1 MQCRK
6 KASIIIT
13 ILLLLV
19 APFVIKAQQAPSSET
34 SSPALPVTDAATLR
48 SLAELLP
55 DKLAGLKAT
64 SDTKQYAGDN
74 LAELVADKQ
83 GAYQEYLVT
92 RAVSRRY
99 AEARVDI
106 FETANTFAAFGLFT
120 YNFGPAGG
128 KAVLE
133 EIGSGGAR
141 VGGDLIFWK
150 ENYFVRVVN
159 ADQRLMRAQ
168 GAAHASLARA
178 VAGKLNPD
186 STESARPSL
195 LESLPAGSSVARSE
209 RYFLGPESLN
219 AYLERGREM
228 FGFAGDAEAVMAEY
242 QEAGAANAQPG
253 DAATTGGASIPATPR
268 GGPVSPGRDS
278 ASESPRPPLKLVIVE
293 YHTPQFAYDAMARV
307 NDYIAT
313 LPEDEQNRI
322 IVKREGNYIV
332 EAVNVDDRDFAQAL
346 VEAVKY
352 PYGVKWLRDP
362 RLPSNDPFR
371 IQKAAQMLLSTFTL
385 LGLLLLAVLV
395 GGGIVGTAI
404 FLKRRKLQQGVF
416 SNAGGMLRLDIDPF
430 EATLLGLP
438 PKRSNED

>member
-6 KASIIIT
+6 KSSIIVAIV
-13 ILLLLV
+13 LLLI
-19 APFVIKAQQAPSSET
+19 APFAIKAQQPAPSET
-34 SSPALPVTDAATLR
+34 SPPALPVTDVATSR

-55 DKLAGLKAT
+55 DRLAGMKAA
-64 SDTKQYAGDN
+64 SDIKQYTGDN

-83 GAYQEYLVT
+83 GVYQEYLVT
-92 RAVSRRY
+92 RAASRRY

-128 KAVLE
+128 KAVAE

-141 VGGDLIFWK
+141 VDGGLIFWK
-150 ENYFVRVVN
+150 DNYFVRVVN
-159 ADQRLMRAQ
+159 ADQQLMRAQ
-168 GAAHASLARA
+168 GAAYASLARA
-178 VAGKLNPD
+178 VAREINPD
-186 STESARPSL
+186 STEAAHPPL
-195 LESLPAGSSVARSE
+195 LESLPTGSSIARSE
-209 RYFLGPESLN
+209 RYFLGPESLD

-242 QEAGAANAQPG
+242 QEDGAANAQRG
-253 DAATTGGASIPATPR
+253 DAVIQGAAII
-268 GGPVSPGRDS
+268 S
-278 ASESPRPPLKLVIVE
+278 AAPLKLVIVE

-307 NDYIAT
+307 NEYIAT

-332 EAVNVDDRDFAQAL
+332 EAVNVQNRDFAQAQ

-385 LGLLLLAVLV
+385 IGLMLLTVLI

-404 FLKRRKLQQGVF
+404 FLKRRKHQQEVF